1 MPRWREPHTAVNPGG
16 LPMERRRRESTQ
28 EALPGQ
34 YKCIALEKGRKSA
47 ADSGS
52 VRSRKLEECGWRK
65 SCSGGWLAFSC
76 LGETFDCM
84 FTMSG
89 FQARAGFG
97 NKYVTEVQ

>member
-1 MPRWREPHTAVNPGG
+1 
-16 LPMERRRRESTQ
+16 MESKGRESTQ

-34 YKCIALEKGRKSA
+34 HKRIALEKGRKSA

-52 VRSRKLEECGWRK
+52 DRSRKLEECGWRK
-65 SCSGGWLAFSC
+65 SCNGGWLVFSC
-76 LGETFDCM
+76 LREPFDRM

-89 FQARAGFG
+89 FQAHVGFG